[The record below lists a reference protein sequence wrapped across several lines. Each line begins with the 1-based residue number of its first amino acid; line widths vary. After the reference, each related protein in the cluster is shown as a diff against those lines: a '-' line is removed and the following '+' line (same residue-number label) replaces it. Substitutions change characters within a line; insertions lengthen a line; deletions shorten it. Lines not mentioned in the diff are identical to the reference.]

1 MNDLELRSF
10 PDLIEGQ
17 SPTES
22 LSWGVRLL
30 VVDPP
35 YLTWTNFFALGALL

>member
-10 PDLIEGQ
+10 PDLISIKEGQ

-22 LSWGVRLL
+22 LSWGARLL
-30 VVDPP
+30 VVTPP
-35 YLTWTNFFALGALL
+35 YLLVD